1 MNSIMARVDRK
12 GRLVIP
18 KKVREELGIKEGGYV
33 ELRKEGE
40 KIVLK
45 PVKSV
50 ADKYFGVF
58 NVEKWPED
66 LDEFLSKEVVR
77 RWSKDM

>member
-58 NVEKWPED
+58 NVKKWPED

>member
-1 MNSIMARVDRK
+1 MARVDRK

-66 LDEFLSKEVVR
+66 LDEFLSEEVVR